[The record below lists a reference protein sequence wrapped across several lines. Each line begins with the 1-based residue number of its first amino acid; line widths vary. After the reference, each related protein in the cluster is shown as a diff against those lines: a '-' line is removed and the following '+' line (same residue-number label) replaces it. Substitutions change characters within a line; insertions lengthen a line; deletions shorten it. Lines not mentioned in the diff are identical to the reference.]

1 MAPAAATGDYL
12 DDDEFDDYNPHPYAG
27 GYDITATYGSPR
39 PPSLATCYPVASP
52 AATPA
57 PTAPQVPRPPL
68 PQTPAPAPAP
78 APQPPKPSSPPAPAP
93 APAAEPYYWPKP
105 YDYGDAPR
113 HLPMY
118 PTPEV
123 FRGWPFLPPP
133 PGPHCRSTCARVR
146 ARDYWRQC
154 MRGLDY
160 LFGHSDGYGE
170 RHIGVDSLGVPVY
183 ANRKGGVEDSV
194 AVEVAPPAVGTVQWH
209 DAGELQFQNNRS
221 SWYGDTEEETHSYEQ
236 PTYTSYDRS
245 YEQPTYTSYD
255 RSYEQP
261 TYTSYDRSYEQP
273 SYTSYDRSYEQ
284 PYSFHAVPDETTWF
298 PNQTYQDV
306 YKEEEPQFQE
316 FFSYDE
322 DNKISS
328 QPIFSYNQHFGEQSL
343 HIHVEP
349 PETVSSHKLEYY
361 ENFSMYNNQNDGDN
375 LESSRQSYETQ
386 SYVHMPYDQ
395 LEPYRPS
402 WSLNSG
408 YYQACTEG
416 ITPEYDNHT
425 LASDENWDMSSLFM
439 SPFYPQ
445 ETRSYEQSHGDEN
458 V

>member
-1 MAPAAATGDYL
+1 MPPAGSPIQPPPPPAAAPPLPSSSLPTLLVTHQPPQPTMAPAAATGDYL

-183 ANRKGGVEDSV
+183 ANRKGAVEDSV

-209 DAGELQFQNNRS
+209 DASELQFQNNVSRCTPCRS
-221 SWYGDTEEETHSYEQ
+221 G
-236 PTYTSYDRS
+236 
-245 YEQPTYTSYD
+245 
-255 RSYEQP
+255 
-261 TYTSYDRSYEQP
+261 
-273 SYTSYDRSYEQ
+273 
-284 PYSFHAVPDETTWF
+284 
-298 PNQTYQDV
+298 
-306 YKEEEPQFQE
+306 
-316 FFSYDE
+316 FF
-322 DNKISS
+322 
-328 QPIFSYNQHFGEQSL
+328 
-343 HIHVEP
+343 
-349 PETVSSHKLEYY
+349 
-361 ENFSMYNNQNDGDN
+361 
-375 LESSRQSYETQ
+375 
-386 SYVHMPYDQ
+386 
-395 LEPYRPS
+395 
-402 WSLNSG
+402 LNSLQRCATIVTDG
-408 YYQACTEG
+408 WGVPLVCCLEAE
-416 ITPEYDNHT
+416 IV
-425 LASDENWDMSSLFM
+425 LVW
-439 SPFYPQ
+439 
-445 ETRSYEQSHGDEN
+445 
-458 V
+458 